1 MAEIATSENINSRL
15 SSIEAAQLAMNS
27 ALGLMIDTL
36 QMQTNLLGEL
46 ADLAR
51 DEPGP
56 SPLLQSMDDLTAA
69 VEEMGSNVEAM
80 GVMLADLPAKIGD
93 VLDGGQLGAA
103 P

>member
-1 MAEIATSENINSRL
+1 MAEIAIPENIISRL
-15 SSIEAAQLAMNS
+15 SSIEAVQMAMNT
-27 ALGLMIDTL
+27 AIGLIIDTL

-56 SPLLQSMDDLTAA
+56 SPILQSIDDLTSA

-93 VLDGGQLGAA
+93 AIDESKLGSS

>member
-1 MAEIATSENINSRL
+1 MAEIAIPENIISRL
-15 SSIEAAQLAMNS
+15 SSIEAVQMAMNT
-27 ALGLMIDTL
+27 ALGLIIDTL

-46 ADLAR
+46 AHLAR

-56 SPLLQSMDDLTAA
+56 SPILQSIDDLTSA

-93 VLDGGQLGAA
+93 AIDESKLGSS

>member
-69 VEEMGSNVEAM
+69 VRRWGR
-80 GVMLADLPAKIGD
+80 MLRPWA
-93 VLDGGQLGAA
+93 
-103 P
+103 